1 MKKYIQITAGR
12 GPVECARTVTLVARE
27 ICKSVPGLTTYDC
40 EPHKSEPDCYMSITL
55 VSDQEIPSSALAA
68 WEGAVQWHSTK
79 NPYRPKHKRNN
90 WFVGVH
96 FIDSLD
102 LPTINDRDIIYTS
115 CRSRGKGGQ
124 HVNKVETAIRATHVP
139 TGISVRCDNERSQ
152 SQNKQTAK
160 ERLMLKLLDIQEKAK
175 TSVQTKNWANHN
187 SLVRGNAVKRF
198 SGPL

>member
-68 WEGAVQWHSTK
+68 WEGTVQWHSTK

>member
-40 EPHKSEPDCYMSITL
+40 EPHKSEPNCYMSITL

-68 WEGAVQWHSTK
+68 WEGTVLWHSTK